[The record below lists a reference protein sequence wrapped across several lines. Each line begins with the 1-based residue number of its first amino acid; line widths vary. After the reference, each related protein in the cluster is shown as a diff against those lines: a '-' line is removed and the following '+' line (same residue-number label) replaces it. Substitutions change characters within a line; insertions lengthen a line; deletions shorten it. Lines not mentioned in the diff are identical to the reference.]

1 MSKNNYFQQ
10 ENATPTHEI
19 HPVWRGIGFL
29 ITILT
34 PIISAAAAMVL
45 INFGTGQN
53 WDWLVS
59 LSGKVYFSSIFYQIP
74 VVKNVAAFLSS
85 IEYLK
90 ALVIFFVI
98 FVLLFSG
105 LFAFINALLYRIFGP
120 PRYTA
125 VDAPAPR
132 VKTKRY
138 IR

>member
-10 ENATPTHEI
+10 ENVAQTHEI

-34 PIISAAAAMVL
+34 PIISAAAAKVL
-45 INFGTGQN
+45 VNFGIGQN
-53 WDWLVS
+53 WDWLIS

-74 VVKNVAAFLSS
+74 LIKNAANFISS
-85 IEYLK
+85 IEYFK

-98 FVLLFSG
+98 FILLFSG
-105 LFAFINALLYRIFGP
+105 LFAFINALLYRMFGP
-120 PRYTA
+120 PRYSA
-125 VDAPAPR
+125 VDAHAPR